1 MGRIPA
7 AALLAGLAVLAV
19 SAVSSMETADATH
32 WQSSRDGVTIH
43 EMPLANVTAPNTIE
57 VGFTGVVQ
65 VTDGTFSNLKL
76 TNGTVGN
83 IRANIIKVVGDEND
97 HDTSD
102 SKYICQVC
110 TLTFR
115 SEHPVSPYVWGT
127 LYVNNEPGSNFAIT
141 VPDGSP
147 DNVGG
152 IASPRN
158 DVTAAAAQAPSVKS
172 ASILDNE
179 TVEVV
184 FSEPVMVKAGSFF
197 SLVNYATAPT
207 RINIVDNPGTD
218 TDTLRLKYAGHI
230 DPMRI
235 TKIWLPDGITDHD
248 GNKLGTASPPNGVVT
263 EGPSSEGYE
272 VRDTR
277 IPKFELA
284 TFTSKNTIEFAFS
297 TPVRVLDINA
307 FKLDTAALSSTSF
320 PSKGAT
326 IDTLVIDP
334 DSMSGNNTDTIK
346 LKYTLT
352 NGTKSPVRADRDDIP
367 SNLTGS
373 IDIDFGK
380 LQGVY
385 GFDFDPN
392 LLNVLTYLATSCS
405 GYTCSAYVRDAQP
418 PVLVDAGIT
427 LAGANGAKQIEL
439 TFSEGVR
446 AEREDF
452 SDVRIDG
459 AARAI
464 QSVTPSFSPTDRGT
478 LSPTVTIALAGGGAG
493 IGTDATGT
501 IDIAGTL
508 TDDAD
513 DGDSFTDTN
522 IFNAFAGAENQRLA
536 DRVPPTVTSARVT
549 ALDTVTVE
557 FSEAVNAT
565 ADTFRSLNITDGT
578 TADDYGDV
586 ASNSTSVSR
595 DRTTA
600 TITFAPGLVSG
611 EYDATG
617 TVVIGGIGDDSG
629 NELDVTA
636 DGDIG
641 NNDRVMD
648 IAAGQRPDITSA
660 EITGPNQ
667 FTVAFTEPVNAR
679 TGHFTALVIDHNG
692 DSFNNDGSLKTDS
705 SARDD
710 DRVANILSLS
720 GSGTDT
726 AVLAFDGTPASS
738 VAMGY
743 VTISDKMLDTE
754 GTALG
759 LGKTADRSLFSD
771 YASNQLRLG
780 DGQTITVESAWIN
793 GPNEAILTFSELP
806 VALTGDFDN
815 LRITGEASD
824 RPITGIDI
832 SNTLNT
838 VALAFGGGPAPTGAT
853 ARIDVLDTVRD
864 LRGDTMAAPA
874 IGYAVTDRQPPEF
887 AGAPAITG
895 PNTVTVTFSEAVTAS
910 KGSFA
915 LSGGQLA
922 GRTVSTVSGSGTDT
936 LLLGFSGA
944 SVPANATGTI
954 AADSKVVDL
963 AIVPNGLAD
972 NAARNATDGQPP
984 SIESAG
990 ITDSS
995 RITIMFSEPVVADG
1009 DGGDFGNLVLN
1020 GTDRRTVTDVAGSD
1034 TDTLVLTFNG
1044 TAPRGVAATVDVAGT
1059 ISDAVGNTMPAVT
1072 GLAVAADQ
1080 VPTVESATIT
1090 GPNTVAVTFSEPVT
1104 APKSAFAG
1112 LVLSPNDTRN
1122 VDACAYGSA
1131 PGAAA
1136 CGTAATYSDT
1146 AVLTFS
1152 GAAAPAGTTGVINI
1166 GASVADEDGNAL
1178 DALTAYP
1185 VAAGQVPVIQYAK
1198 FAADDTDTVMLRLSE
1213 PVNATKEAFVGLTLS
1228 TGGTRNIE
1236 TCTLSGGN
1244 TPDGTGPGNRVT
1256 YFDAAGAAVHSD
1268 SSGAAVPP
1276 AAKTCGNTY
1285 TVGTSASKAPVR
1297 EPSVLL
1303 AFDGDGVPQNVT
1315 ATLGISGMA
1324 LYDSDGNAMV
1334 SVFSQFVAASRQP
1347 VPESAGLT
1355 GPNAV
1360 TMAFSEPVV
1369 AAAGDFDNLYIT
1381 GEIFE
1386 RIVTGVAGSGT
1397 DTVTVAFGGTPVAPG
1412 ATAVIDVEGIT
1423 DTAMQEIAPLR
1434 SHAVADMQ
1442 PPTVASAVI
1451 TAPNTVTVVFSET
1464 VTASVSNFTDLKI
1477 TAPGQA
1483 PAARAVV
1490 SLNNSTEPVTART
1503 VLAAF
1508 DGRPVGAGSSGTM
1521 DIAGIADPAGN
1532 AMAAADDLPLSV
1544 GDIGPGMLRGTVF
1557 ADSNDNGILDG
1568 QESGMAGMAVTMVD
1582 VTDAARQ
1589 FNQTT
1594 GSNGTYSF
1602 DQIGSGRV
1610 LVQVAPVPTG
1620 HVPATGTL
1628 SYAKATIEPASVT
1641 TVDFALYPVPPAQMA
1656 TVAGKVYAD
1665 RDADG
1670 AFDNGTDS
1678 GMPNV
1683 PVFAVDFLTLT
1694 QASANTTASG
1704 DYTITG
1710 VLPDALLVQA
1720 HPLPA
1725 RHTTHGDAKSYA
1737 YVTPDRGQTVTVDFP
1752 LSAVVPSETGT
1763 IIIEVFGDANSNGV
1777 RDAGESGVEGAVV
1790 YTYELLTTTTS
1801 VQTTPASGITTHPG
1815 LIPDVVLAQ
1824 INAYVLP
1831 SGYTRITTD
1840 NAGFE
1845 YVTVEPGGTTTV
1857 SIGLA

>member
-1 MGRIPA
+1 MSATRRMPA
-7 AALLAGLAVLAV
+7 AAALLAVLAV
-19 SAVSSMETADATH
+19 SAVSALATADATH
-32 WQSSRDGVTIH
+32 WQSPRQGTTIA
-43 EMPLANVTAPNTIE
+43 EKQAEITTPNTIK

-65 VTDGTFSNLKL
+65 ATDGTFDNLLL
-76 TNGTVGN
+76 TNGTVGD
-83 IRANIIKVVGDEND
+83 IRANIVKVAGDEND
-97 HDTSD
+97 HDPTD
-102 SKYICQVC
+102 NKYICQVC
-110 TLTFR
+110 TLTFV
-115 SEHPVSPYVWGT
+115 SSHPVSPYVWGIFDI
-127 LYVNNEPGSNFAIT
+127 NNDPNSAFAIT

-152 IASPRN
+152 ISSPK
-158 DVTAAAAQAPSVKS
+158 DDMVAAAAQAPRV
-172 ASILDNE
+172 AGTERNPAISILDNE

-184 FSEPVMVKAGSFF
+184 FTEPVRVKAGSFF
-197 SLVNYATAPT
+197 AFWHQGARV
-207 RINIVDNPGTD
+207 NIVDNPGTD
-218 TDTLRLKYAGHI
+218 TDTLRLKYAGNISI
-230 DPMRI
+230 DYSSI
-235 TKIWLPDGITDHD
+235 LVLPDDITDHD
-248 GNKLGTASPPNGVVT
+248 GNKLGRTDSESPRRGVIHEGPDPYGYYAFDAREPSLETAS
-263 EGPSSEGYE
+263 
-272 VRDTR
+272 
-277 IPKFELA
+277 
-284 TFTSKNTIEFAFS
+284 FTSKSTVEFAFS
-297 TPVRVLDINA
+297 TPIRVLDADA
-307 FKLDTAALSSTSF
+307 FKLGTADLSSPDF
-320 PSKGAT
+320 PSGGAT

-346 LKYTLT
+346 FRYALT
-352 NGTKSPVRADRDDIP
+352 DGETDPVRADRGDIP
-367 SNLTGS
+367 SDITGS
-373 IDIDFGK
+373 VRVDFSKLQSVYGIDFYLDNISYSTYK
-380 LQGVY
+380 LVHI
-385 GFDFDPN
+385 
-392 LLNVLTYLATSCS
+392 
-405 GYTCSAYVRDAQP
+405 RDGQP

-427 LAGANGAKQIEL
+427 VADTDGAKQITL
-439 TFSEGVR
+439 TFSETVR

-464 QSVTPSFSPTDRGT
+464 QSVTPSFSPHASGT

-501 IDIAGTL
+501 IDIADTL
-508 TDDAD
+508 TDSAD
-513 DGDSFTDTN
+513 DGDGVSATN

-536 DRVPPTVTSARVT
+536 DRVPPTVASARVT
-549 ALDTVTVE
+549 ALDTVTVV

-565 ADTFRSLNITDGT
+565 ADTFSSLAIRDGT

-586 ASNSTSVSR
+586 ASNTTTVSR

-600 TITFAPGLVSG
+600 TITFAPGLVRG
-611 EYDATG
+611 ESDAFGSVT
-617 TVVIGGIGDDSG
+617 IGQIRDDAG

-641 NNDRVMD
+641 DGDRVMK
-648 IAAGQRPDITSA
+648 IATGQRPDVTSA

-692 DSFNNDGSLKTDS
+692 DSFNDDDGSLRTDS
-705 SARDD
+705 TATDD
-710 DRVANILSLS
+710 DRIANILGLS
-720 GSGTDT
+720 GAGTDT

-743 VTISDKMLDTE
+743 VTISDTMLDTE

-759 LGKTADRSLFSD
+759 LGKTTDRSLFSD
-771 YASNQLRLG
+771 YAANQLRLD
-780 DGQTITVESAWIN
+780 DGQGILVESAGITA
-793 GPNEAILTFSELP
+793 PNEVTVTFSEQP
-806 VALTGDFDN
+806 SARTGDFGG

-824 RPITGIDI
+824 RQITG
-832 SNTLNT
+832 
-838 VALAFGGGPAPTGAT
+838 VATAGTNATLAFGGGAVPTDAT
-853 ARIDVLDTVRD
+853 ARIDILDTVTD
-864 LRGDTMAAPA
+864 LDGDAMAAPA
-874 IGYAVTDRQPPEF
+874 AAYAVADRQPPVF
-887 AGAPAITG
+887 AGVPAITG
-895 PNTVTVTFSEAVTAS
+895 PNTITAKFSEAVTAP

-922 GRTVSTVSGSGTDT
+922 GRTVGTVTGSGTDT

-954 AADSKVVDL
+954 AADGRVVDL
-963 AIVPNGLAD
+963 AATPNALAD
-972 NAARNATDGQPP
+972 NAARNATDGQSP
-984 SIESAG
+984 SIESAS

-995 RITIMFSEPVVADG
+995 EITIVFSEAVVADG

-1020 GTDRRTVTDVAGSD
+1020 GADRRTVTDVEGSE

-1044 TAPRGVAATVDVAGT
+1044 TAPRGAAATVDVAGT
-1059 ISDAVGNTMPAVT
+1059 INDTAGNTMPAVT
-1072 GLAVAADQ
+1072 GLAVTGDQ

-1090 GPNTVAVTFSEPVT
+1090 GPNTITVTFSEPVT
-1104 APKSAFAG
+1104 APKSAFVG
-1112 LVLSPNDTRN
+1112 LALSPGGAKN

-1136 CGTAATYSDT
+1136 CGTAARYSDT
-1146 AVLTFS
+1146 VVLTF
-1152 GAAAPAGTTGVINI
+1152 GGGAAPANTTGVISI
-1166 GASVADEDGNAL
+1166 RASVADADGNAL

-1185 VAAGQVPVIQYAK
+1185 VAAGQAPAIQYAK
-1198 FAADDTDTVMLRLSE
+1198 FAADDTDTVAVRFSE
-1213 PVNATKEAFVGLTLS
+1213 PVNATKEAFAGLALS
-1228 TGGTRNIE
+1228 PGGTRNIE
-1236 TCTLSGGN
+1236 ACTLSGGN
-1244 TPDGTGPGNRVT
+1244 TPDGTGTGDQVT
-1256 YFDAAGAAVHSD
+1256 YYDSSNTVVHID

-1276 AAKTCGNTY
+1276 AAKACGNTY
-1285 TVGTSASKAPVR
+1285 TVGTSTAKAPVR
-1297 EPSVLL
+1297 EPSALL
-1303 AFDGDGVPQNVT
+1303 TFDGDRAPQNVT
-1315 ATLGISGMA
+1315 GTLGISGMA
-1324 LYDSDGNAMV
+1324 LYDSDSNALEAV
-1334 SVFSQFVAASRQP
+1334 AAQFIAASRQP
-1347 VPESAGLT
+1347 VLESAGLT
-1355 GPNAV
+1355 GPDTV
-1360 TMAFSEPVV
+1360 TMAFSEHVV

-1386 RIVTGVAGSGT
+1386 RTITGVAGSGT
-1397 DTVTVAFGGTPVAPG
+1397 DTVTVTFGGTPAPAW
-1412 ATAVIDVEGIT
+1412 ATAVIDVEGLT

-1442 PPTVASAVI
+1442 PPTIASAVI
-1451 TAPNTVTVVFSET
+1451 TAPNATTVVFSET
-1464 VTASVSNFTDLKI
+1464 VAASAANFTDLSI
-1477 TAPGQA
+1477 TVPGQQ
-1483 PAARAVV
+1483 PAARAVL
-1490 SLNNSTEPVTART
+1490 SLNSTTDTVTART
-1503 VLAAF
+1503 VIVAF
-1508 DGRPVGAGSSGTM
+1508 DGPPATTGSSGTM
-1521 DIAGIADPAGN
+1521 DVAGVADLAGN
-1532 AMAAADDLPLSV
+1532 AMAAVDDLPLFV
-1544 GDIGPGMLRGTVF
+1544 GSTGPSMLRGTVF

-1568 QESGMAGMAVTMVD
+1568 QESGMAGVTVIMTD
-1582 VTDAARQ
+1582 TADAARQ

-1594 GSNGTYSF
+1594 GADGTYVFGQMVS
-1602 DQIGSGRV
+1602 GSV
-1610 LVQVAPVPTG
+1610 LVQAAPVPAG

-1628 SYAKATIEPASVT
+1628 SYAMTAIEPASVT

-1670 AFDNGTDS
+1670 AFDNGTDA
-1678 GMPNV
+1678 GLPNV

-1725 RHTTHGDAKSYA
+1725 GHTTHGDAKSYA

-1777 RDAGESGVEGAVV
+1777 RDVGESGVEGAVV

-1824 INAYVLP
+1824 INAHVLP